1 MRRREFI
8 AGLGGAAA
16 WPFAARAQGSSV
28 PVIGYLSSGS
38 LETRRDS
45 LAIFL
50 RSLVETGYVE
60 GRNVTIEY
68 RSADDHY
75 DRLPALAADLVRRQV
90 AVIYTAGSTAAALA
104 AKAATQS
111 IPIVFVVGSDP
122 VQSGLVASLNRPGG
136 NLTGVTVLQSEL
148 TAKRLEI
155 LHEVVPT
162 ATLIAHLS
170 NPANPIFANAELREV
185 QAAGRVLGLRVLTLN
200 ASSSSEIEAA
210 FESLIQK
217 KVGALLL
224 GADPSFQ
231 LSHRNQLVALAA
243 RYRIPTIYDRRAD
256 VVSGCVDPRM
266 DGGRLAVEKTEAVGG
281 LWFFLECFWIQ
292 SVGSPGSL
300 SVQLAT
306 AGLSWSRYSSSNCIS

>member
-8 AGLGGAAA
+8 AGLGSAAA

-281 LWFFLECFWIQ
+281 LWFFVGCFWIQ